1 MDKFTRSLETVNSKI
16 NDLQGKKNELEELDK
31 IIESK
36 NNEYKELESHDK
48 KYLEA
53 NTLLKS
59 SPDESKIKDEL
70 YTISGKINL
79 EEEKLK
85 EYIASD
91 SNLSLDM
98 SDETLDD
105 LIKDLSKKDTRYHV
119 LMGSVKSKEE
129 YEKKLNLKSEEIAQK
144 ENDIN
149 VIKKAIESSPYN

>member
-1 MDKFTRSLETVNSKI
+1 MLLI
-16 NDLQGKKNELEELDK
+16 
-31 IIESK
+31 
-36 NNEYKELESHDK
+36 K

-119 LMGSVKSKEE
+119 
-129 YEKKLNLKSEEIAQK
+129 
-144 ENDIN
+144 
-149 VIKKAIESSPYN
+149 